1 MKLHRWAPIL
11 GTVLGAAGLYTYLNA
26 GPSIQ
31 TVVDPGFEPIRHIH
45 KHICGLHGYGY
56 DMNRVVTAHHYCS
69 HPNEHICQCVI
80 YDNDTKDARLIGIEY
95 IISEE
100 LYNKLD
106 PEEQKLWHSH
116 VYEVKGGL
124 IKCPN
129 IPTMAETE
137 IMKFLIKSY
146 GKTIHTWQVD
156 LGHDIPIGLPNIM
169 MAYTQEDP
177 CFQKAIHDRDAKYL
191 VDRRALIKN
200 RQDLKEPM
208 IHPNAD
214 SWSKGNNKLRL
225 VLSETKDISESS
237 SSTNVKSLTTPT
249 SGITSD
255 ARGALQESTT
265 IGSNTTTPKVAT
277 SCNDQEESLTE
288 PNE

>member
-1 MKLHRWAPIL
+1 MKSLE
-11 GTVLGAAGLYTYLNA
+11 
-26 GPSIQ
+26 S
-31 TVVDPGFEPIRHIH
+31 
-45 KHICGLHGYGY
+45 K

-137 IMKFLIKSY
+137 IMKFLIKVSDGY
-146 GKTIHTWQVD
+146 
-156 LGHDIPIGLPNIM
+156 NE
-169 MAYTQEDP
+169 A
-177 CFQKAIHDRDAKYL
+177 
-191 VDRRALIKN
+191 
-200 RQDLKEPM
+200 
-208 IHPNAD
+208 
-214 SWSKGNNKLRL
+214 
-225 VLSETKDISESS
+225 
-237 SSTNVKSLTTPT
+237 SL
-249 SGITSD
+249 
-255 ARGALQESTT
+255 
-265 IGSNTTTPKVAT
+265 N
-277 SCNDQEESLTE
+277 SLL
-288 PNE
+288 